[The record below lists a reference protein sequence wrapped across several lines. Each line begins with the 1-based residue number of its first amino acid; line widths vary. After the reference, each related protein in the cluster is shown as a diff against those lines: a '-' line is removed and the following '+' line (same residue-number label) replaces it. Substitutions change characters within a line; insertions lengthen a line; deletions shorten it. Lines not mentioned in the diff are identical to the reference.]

1 MTQIFITMRASMQT
15 NLKTNRYGKTSS
27 KIIIS
32 NKGWSK
38 FIKRYAY
45 WSDRLGS
52 DEIAELQFVIEHLD
66 QAVFDLETSDD
77 YKIYYQDLKS

>member
-1 MTQIFITMRASMQT
+1 MERQAVKLLSAT
-15 NLKTNRYGKTSS
+15 
-27 KIIIS
+27 KIGVS
-32 NKGWSK
+32 PLRGMLD
-38 FIKRYAY
+38 

>member
-1 MTQIFITMRASMQT
+1 MFRFPVTI
-15 NLKTNRYGKTSS
+15 
-27 KIIIS
+27 
-32 NKGWSK
+32 
-38 FIKRYAY
+38 
-45 WSDRLGS
+45 RLGS

>member
-1 MTQIFITMRASMQT
+1 MKKIELLSATKIAVSSLKSM
-15 NLKTNRYGKTSS
+15 LD
-27 KIIIS
+27 
-32 NKGWSK
+32 
-38 FIKRYAY
+38 

>member
-1 MTQIFITMRASMQT
+1 MERQAVKLLSATKVGVSS
-15 NLKTNRYGKTSS
+15 LKGMLD
-27 KIIIS
+27 
-32 NKGWSK
+32 
-38 FIKRYAY
+38 